1 MSRKR
6 KDEDLYDMEEGL
18 DESNVLERVMSIL
31 EDSGIDYSV
40 KKVANGKSIILEN
53 EIIFRFNHDNELTA
67 IDK

>member
-6 KDEDLYDMEEGL
+6 KDEDLYDMEE
-18 DESNVLERVMSIL
+18 DVEESNILERVMSVL

-53 EIIFRFNHDNELTA
+53 EIVFRFNHDNELTA